1 MNGPVL
7 ADTSVWVEHLRRGN
21 ARMAELLAAGHIV
34 VHDHVIGELC
44 LGGLRGDKLAAMQSL
59 RHSPVARH
67 GEVMQLIA
75 QRQLT
80 GRGIG
85 YVDCHLLAS
94 ALIGRV
100 RLWSLDKTL
109 HQAATSCD
117 CALVLQ

>member
-1 MNGPVL
+1 
-7 ADTSVWVEHLRRGN
+7 
-21 ARMAELLAAGHIV
+21 MAELLAAGHIV

-44 LGGLRGDKLAAMQSL
+44 LGGLRGDKLAAVQSL

-67 GEVMQLIA
+67 EEVMQLIA

-85 YVDCHLLAS
+85 YVDSHLLAS

-100 RLWSLDKTL
+100 WLWSLDKALQQT
-109 HQAATSCD
+109 ATD
-117 CALVLQ
+117 CACALPLH